1 MKRLMMGNKT
11 KSIIYISICLT
22 ITLLLMS
29 GCSDKNQISVEKAEE
44 MAVNQIGDYLIK
56 TSNELDEINN
66 INTMKPLT
74 MIQTIVHAYGSEE
87 ITNNLYTK
95 TKSYNN
101 IIYVCVY
108 IMPEYERMPLG
119 VFESNSSKNS
129 RIIIKIGD
137 LDFKSK
143 IENLRIK
150 IKEDNFCLIP
160 EEVEAIFEG
169 ESKILNEIEYEFDS

>member
-66 INTMKPLT
+66 INTM
-74 MIQTIVHAYGSEE
+74 
-87 ITNNLYTK
+87 
-95 TKSYNN
+95 
-101 IIYVCVY
+101 
-108 IMPEYERMPLG
+108 
-119 VFESNSSKNS
+119 
-129 RIIIKIGD
+129 
-137 LDFKSK
+137 
-143 IENLRIK
+143 
-150 IKEDNFCLIP
+150 
-160 EEVEAIFEG
+160 
-169 ESKILNEIEYEFDS
+169 